1 MPNEARWIASFLGSA
16 RSQEAQGLSDLQAL
30 QLREDVRLMPLQR
43 GDRAFLEALPQLGS
57 ADYTTENACVS
68 CTRREQVQGVLTLNG
83 ETALFG
89 GAGGMRWLNAS
100 WRHSVAVLSRGD
112 DFRNTPPCLLLFG
125 EAGELAHHVAIPDPS
140 AWEAFLDLVC
150 RHRGCWTCL
159 QHGAPRPEAVPPGE
173 CPGWLLREAWREAG
187 SDRDLDLR
195 LQKLGLTRLLALRTM
210 EGLHTSPLHPQDLS
224 NFLDQLAAARLP
236 TQVRLGNRHCLQ
248 VLEAPV
254 ERLEARPRAWELQMG
269 PTTLRLDP
277 SALDSVWLVTP
288 PWTQGER
295 PQIECYGRDGEPVL
309 TLACPASPSPLAQV
323 GWQRAL
329 GRLEARS
336 AGRDAARPGTLP
348 TPVRGGQRLDS

>member
-1 MPNEARWIASFLGSA
+1 VPNEAQWIASFLEGV
-16 RSQEAQGLSDLQAL
+16 RPQEAQGLSDLQAL
-30 QLREDVRLMPLQR
+30 QLREDIRLMPLQR

-57 ADYTTENACVS
+57 ADYTTGNACVS
-68 CTRREQVQGVLTLNG
+68 CTRREQVEGVLTLND

-89 GAGGMRWLNAS
+89 GFGGMRWLNAS
-100 WRHSVAVLSRGD
+100 WRHSVAVLSRGN
-112 DFRNTPPCLLLFG
+112 DFRNAPPCLLLFG

-150 RHRGCWTCL
+150 RYRGCWTCL

-173 CPGWLLREAWREAG
+173 CPGWLVREAWREAG

-195 LQKLGLTRLLALRTM
+195 LGKLGLTRLLALRSM

-224 NFLDQLAAARLP
+224 SFLSQLAAARLT

-254 ERLEARPRAWELQMG
+254 ERLEIGARTWELRMG
-269 PTTLRLDP
+269 PTTLRLNP
-277 SALDSVWLVTP
+277 STLDSVWLVIP

-295 PQIECYGRDGEPVL
+295 PQIECYGRNGESVL
-309 TLACPASPSPLAQV
+309 TLACPATPSPLDQA
-323 GWQRAL
+323 GWQQAL
-329 GRLEARS
+329 GRLEALP
-336 AGRDAARPGTLP
+336 AGRDAGRPESLAAP
-348 TPVRGGQRLDS
+348 ARGGRRRDS